1 MRTIIRHIK
10 PYGVTMF
17 AKRHPDGTYGAY
29 IPMLHVE
36 GKGDRL
42 KTAVLEALFELLE
55 MADKA
60 QYLVSRLVPR
70 RKWGQLSNDD
80 VALAM
85 LALAFDALAHY
96 ASHLDPHRSKVAN
109 LLSAYYL
116 MEAEQQWKQQQ
127 QKK

>member
-1 MRTIIRHIK
+1 MKTIIRHIK
-10 PYGVTMF
+10 PYGVPML
-17 AKRHPDGTYGAY
+17 AMRHPDGSYGAY

-36 GKGDRL
+36 GKGARL
-42 KTAVLEALFELLE
+42 KTAVLEALSELLE

-70 RKWGQLSNDD
+70 RKWGQLCSDD

-85 LALAFDALAHY
+85 LAMAFDALAHY
-96 ASHLDPHRSKVAN
+96 ADKLYPRRHEVVN

-116 MEAEQQWKQQQ
+116 MEAEK
-127 QKK
+127 